1 MTNARSGPTA
11 VYLENFHETLCMLV
25 NKYRQRQQT
34 QRHTQCRSRHNRLAL
49 LQTYKHDRGI
59 RALHRFELLIC
70 VHSTDRY
77 PMKASVQA
85 SPHGPVYNRAS
96 ACRKGLSRWEPYR
109 HAATSWEQPRVL
121 SFGCLLTAATLSHR
135 GMSDAA
141 AGFAPGALSVDAGIP
156 KAPLLASIV

>member
-1 MTNARSGPTA
+1 MYAYLTSIDNGSKHNGTHNVEAGTIASHSSTPINMSGMR
-11 VYLENFHETLCMLV
+11 V
-25 NKYRQRQQT
+25 
-34 QRHTQCRSRHNRLAL
+34 
-49 LQTYKHDRGI
+49 
-59 RALHRFELLIC
+59 LHRFELLIC

-77 PMKASVQA
+77 PIKASVQA
-85 SPHGPVYNRAS
+85 SPHGPVYSR

-121 SFGCLLTAATLSHR
+121 SFGCLLTAATLSQR

>member
-1 MTNARSGPTA
+1 MRDPGPPRS
-11 VYLENFHETLCMLV
+11 TLKTFTRRCVCLLD
-25 NKYRQRQQT
+25 KYRQRQQT

-49 LQTYKHDRGI
+49 LQTYKHDCGI

-85 SPHGPVYNRAS
+85 SPHGPVYSR

-109 HAATSWEQPRVL
+109 RAATSWEQPRVL
-121 SFGCLLTAATLSHR
+121 SFGCLLTAATLSQR

-141 AGFAPGALSVDAGIP
+141 AGFAPGALSVDAAIL
-156 KAPLLASIV
+156 KAPVLASIV